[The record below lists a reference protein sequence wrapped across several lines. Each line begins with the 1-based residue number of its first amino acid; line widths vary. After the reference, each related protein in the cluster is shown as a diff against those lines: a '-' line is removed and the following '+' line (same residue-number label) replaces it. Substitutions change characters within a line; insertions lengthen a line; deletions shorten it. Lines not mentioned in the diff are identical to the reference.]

1 MRNDILKF
9 NDLENK
15 TNTSRI
21 IDLRPFF
28 DEEKEAKEEGENE
41 NIQILNNMN
50 IVSPAIRAEKKR
62 ETDIKYEKEER
73 QERKPFKYI
82 FSKICLLAFK
92 KILVFFI
99 EFYQNLEQKMNPF
112 EKKYDE
118 KQLFY
123 ISMSIPENIKTEK
136 DLLILCPFLSRSIR
150 FKILNMKK
158 NTLKT
163 YEEVFN
169 KK

>member
-99 EFYQNLEQKMNPF
+99 EF
-112 EKKYDE
+112 
-118 KQLFY
+118 
-123 ISMSIPENIKTEK
+123 
-136 DLLILCPFLSRSIR
+136 
-150 FKILNMKK
+150 
-158 NTLKT
+158 
-163 YEEVFN
+163 
-169 KK
+169 